1 MADESKSPINPFA
14 VAKRSNEYAH
24 IAWTPEDVR
33 RIRPVWDGPEAQH
46 FLEQHEVELAHMML
60 EVGWKALVVL
70 IELHEREAGKA

>member
-33 RIRPVWDGPEAQH
+33 RIRRAWH
-46 FLEQHEVELAHMML
+46 FLEQHEAELAHMML
-60 EVGWKALVVL
+60 EVGWKVLVVL